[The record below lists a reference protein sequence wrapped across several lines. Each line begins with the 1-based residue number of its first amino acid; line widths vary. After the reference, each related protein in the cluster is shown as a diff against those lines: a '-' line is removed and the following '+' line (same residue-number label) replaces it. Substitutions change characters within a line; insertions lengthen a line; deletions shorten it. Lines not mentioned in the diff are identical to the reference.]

1 MRKRR
6 VVITLVCFL
15 VGCGLLAA
23 VNFIP
28 VLKNAKGYGKVYE
41 WAGVCL
47 VGTASLAGAMAMIG
61 SRAAPLLPAEMWRKH
76 RPVKDRLP
84 NVHIGDMMRAERQ
97 FVLYGDDVN
106 LAVLLAILMYDNRL
120 NEDDICRNLGPL
132 IEYHNH
138 NIWQYFPGILVKQ
151 QKQQQVK
158 QRENLVRNVLSA
170 IDNAVISRNH
180 KNNIR
185 FPDAASDNSSQPPE
199 ASELTGYIVH
209 TVIGMRRDGHR
220 MEDIVEAFNAGPA
233 KRRGTKHQNTKQ
245 PIDHN
250 DNGRILHSS

>member
-106 LAVLLAILMYDNRL
+106 LAVLLAIVMYDNRL
-120 NEDDICRNLGPL
+120 NEDDICRNLSPL
-132 IEYHNH
+132 IEYHNQD
-138 NIWQYFPGILVKQ
+138 IWQYFPGILVKQ
-151 QKQQQVK
+151 QKRQQVK

-180 KNNIR
+180 KNNMR
-185 FPDAASDNSSQPPE
+185 SPDATSDKSNQPLE
-199 ASELTGYIVH
+199 ISELTGYIVR
-209 TVIGMRRDGHR
+209 TVIGMHRDGHR
-220 MEDIVEAFNAGPA
+220 MEDIVEALNAGME
-233 KRRGTKHQNTKQ
+233 KRRGTKYLATKQ
-245 PIDHN
+245 SIDQN
-250 DNGRILHSS
+250 DNGKILHSS

>member
-1 MRKRR
+1 MRKSR
-6 VVITLVCFL
+6 VVIMLVCFL

-23 VNFIP
+23 VNFTP

-47 VGTASLAGAMAMIG
+47 VGTAALAGAMAAIG
-61 SRAAPLLPAEMWRKH
+61 DHAAPLLPAEMWRKH
-76 RPVKDRLP
+76 RPVKERLP

-106 LAVLLAILMYDNRL
+106 LSVLLAILMYDNRL

-132 IEYHNH
+132 IEYHDQNS
-138 NIWQYFPGILVKQ
+138 WQYFPGILVKQ
-151 QKQQQVK
+151 QKQRQVK
-158 QRENLVRNVLSA
+158 QRENLVRNVLSS

-180 KNNIR
+180 KNNMR
-185 FPDAASDNSSQPPE
+185 SPVATSDKSSQPE
-199 ASELTGYIVH
+199 ATGELTGYIVR
-209 TVIGMRRDGHR
+209 TVIGMHRDGHR
-220 MEDIVEAFNAGPA
+220 MEDIVEALNAGPA
-233 KRRGTKHQNTKQ
+233 KRRGTKHLNTKQ
-245 PIDHN
+245 SIDHN